1 MERDGRM
8 ILLERGLFGKTITCR
23 AEKLDLGVHVLLTGG
38 DQSHIGAYTL
48 AEPDREPDT
57 TAFPGHKD
65 QFLSEPWAKALSEK
79 TGERALVVC
88 GIHYDGATKEQI
100 GAIVDACADMLKELL
115 EHI

>member
-8 ILLERGLFGKTITCR
+8 ILERSLFGKTITCR
-23 AEKLDLGVHVLLTGG
+23 AEKLDQGVHVLLTGG

-48 AEPDREPDT
+48 AEPGRAPVT

-79 TGERALVVC
+79 TGARTLVVC
-88 GIHYDGATKEQI
+88 GIHYDNATKEQI
-100 GAIVDACADMLKELL
+100 GAIVDACSELLAELL
-115 EHI
+115 EKV